1 MVFKKYAVA
10 IFAPMLVLVLVVN
23 IQAKSVNARYE
34 LENLRGE
41 MSQLTLRKESFQGVI
56 AGLKSPNRLLCRAQ
70 ELGMTFQL
78 PVVDS
83 PRLAMSAEE
92 GQVLEP

>member
-1 MVFKKYAVA
+1 MLLKKYAVA

-23 IQAKSVNARYE
+23 IQAKSVNTRYE

-41 MSQLTLRKESFQGVI
+41 ISQLTLQKESYEGVI
-56 AGLKSPNRLLCRAQ
+56 AGLKSPHRLLRRAQ

-78 PVVDS
+78 PVVDA